1 MQCGAC
7 CCAKGPTAPIVR
19 YFVHSHEGVVV
30 GLLLQKF
37 EAHQSSLLPERSLSA
52 AARSSSSVRDDGK
65 SVRDASTK
73 VLYPHMKGD
82 DKDAVRMALCA
93 LGRRL

>member
-1 MQCGAC
+1 M
-7 CCAKGPTAPIVR
+7 R

-30 GLLLQKF
+30 GLLLQAREKDSELKQREREVKKF